1 MVVTVTH
8 QSPQYTKEL
17 LELIVSELNTIAR
30 QKEKLQADK
39 RIGYLNQE
47 LAKTS
52 INSIKNTINVLLQQ
66 QMQKKMFAEVSEDY
80 LVNYIDNPFVPEFQS
95 APNKRVIVIFGVFF
109 TNLIFILILLTYVLF
124 KEHRG
129 K

>member
-1 MVVTVTH
+1 
-8 QSPQYTKEL
+8 
-17 LELIVSELNTIAR
+17 
-30 QKEKLQADK
+30 
-39 RIGYLNQE
+39 
-47 LAKTS
+47 
-52 INSIKNTINVLLQQ
+52 
-66 QMQKKMFAEVSEDY
+66 MQKKMFAEVSEDY